1 MIINLKSVA
10 SMKRI
15 THILINMPQSVRFF
29 FILQLMKKCLV
40 MQGTSLFP
48 EVPSVTEIETNYNN
62 IMIAVG
68 RTKTPRRIF

>member
-1 MIINLKSVA
+1 
-10 SMKRI
+10 
-15 THILINMPQSVRFF
+15 
-29 FILQLMKKCLV
+29 MKKCLV